1 LCILINLR
9 NKLLIKTPLM
19 NIKLLLS
26 TTFIATSISLT
37 AQDAGK
43 TFAITGDGNRDF
55 LWMNIRQVDITTGKI
70 VNDVY
75 QRDKTAF
82 VMKDADAKTQSMA
95 NRTPTETMVAAA
107 AYDKNQNKLFFTP
120 MRVGELR
127 WLDLNAKGD
136 EQKYYTVTSSLLN
149 TNEALG
155 DEANHFTRMVI
166 AADGNG
172 YALTNDGSRLVK
184 FTTGKKVTIT
194 DLGPVMDDE
203 SNKTVSVKNKCTS
216 WGGDM
221 IADAYNKLYI
231 ISANHYVFVLDVETR
246 VAKQIGYITGL
257 PAGYSTNGA
266 AVDND
271 GSIMVASANAFAG
284 YYKFSLKD
292 MVATLV
298 QGSDVVYNASDLANG
313 NLLYQKEV
321 DAAKTF
327 ADFKPVVPVLTNEAH
342 IFPNPV
348 TNNAF
353 KIYFEDQQAGRYN
366 IAITD
371 LSGKPVMNRTLT
383 VTGKSQVETIS
394 LNRAFAKGMYM
405 VKVTDAN
412 NKFIFTERIVVQ

>member
-1 LCILINLR
+1 
-9 NKLLIKTPLM
+9 M

-26 TTFIATSISLT
+26 TTFIAASLSVS
-37 AQDAGK
+37 AQDANK
-43 TFAITGDGNRDF
+43 TFAITGDGKHDF
-55 LWMNIRQVDITTGKI
+55 MWMNIRQVDLTTGKI
-70 VNDVY
+70 VTDVY
-75 QRDKTAF
+75 QRDKTTF
-82 VMKDADAKTQSMA
+82 VMKDADSKTQSA
-95 NRTPTETMVAAA
+95 AHRTPTETMVAAA

-127 WLDLNAKGD
+127 WLDLNAKD
-136 EQKYYTVTSSLLN
+136 NEQKYYTVTSTLLN
-149 TNEALG
+149 TNNELN
-155 DEANHFTRMVI
+155 DEANQFSRMVI

-172 YALTNDGSRLVK
+172 YALTNDASRLVK

-194 DLGPVMDDE
+194 DLGAVMDDE
-203 SNKTVSVKNKCTS
+203 SNKTVSIKNMCTS

-257 PAGYSTNGA
+257 PANYSTNGA
-266 AVDND
+266 AVDAAGNVV
-271 GSIMVASANAFAG
+271 VASANTFAG

-292 MVATLV
+292 FVATFV
-298 QGSDVVYNASDLANG
+298 EGSDMVYNASDLANG

-321 DAAKTF
+321 DAARTF

-342 IFPNPV
+342 IYPNPV
-348 TNNAF
+348 TNSEF
-353 KIYFEDQQAGRYN
+353 KIYFEGQQAGRYN
-366 IAITD
+366 VTITD
-371 LSGKPVMNRTLT
+371 LSGKPLMNRIVT
-383 VTGKSQVETIS
+383 VGNAKAQVETVQLS
-394 LNRAFAKGMYM
+394 RSFAKGMYM

>member
-1 LCILINLR
+1 
-9 NKLLIKTPLM
+9 M

-26 TTFIATSISLT
+26 TSFIAAGLAAS

-43 TFAITGDGNRDF
+43 TFAITGDGNHDF
-55 LWMNIRQVDITTGKI
+55 MWMNIRQVDINTGKI
-70 VNDVY
+70 VQDVY
-75 QRDKTAF
+75 QREKTAF
-82 VMKDADAKTQSMA
+82 VMMDADSKSNSMA
-95 NRTPTETMVAAA
+95 AQRPTETMVAAA

-127 WLDLNAKGD
+127 WLDLSAGGNT
-136 EQKYYTVTSSLLN
+136 QKYYTVTSSLLN
-149 TNEALG
+149 TNVALS

-172 YALTNDGSRLVK
+172 YALTNDGSRLIK

-194 DLGPVMDDE
+194 DLGPVVDDE
-203 SNKTVSVKNKCTS
+203 SNKTVSIKNKCTS

-231 ISANHYVFVLDVETR
+231 ISANHYVFSLDIDSR
-246 VAKQIGYITGL
+246 KAKQIGYITGL
-257 PAGYSTNGA
+257 PATYSTNGA

-271 GSIMVASANAFAG
+271 GNVVVASANAFAG
-284 YYKFSLKD
+284 YYKFSMKD
-292 MVATLV
+292 FVASFIE
-298 QGSDVVYNASDLANG
+298 GSDMVYNASDLANG

-321 DAAKTF
+321 DAARTF

-348 TNNAF
+348 TNSEFN
-353 KIYFEDQQAGRYN
+353 IYFEGQAAGKYN
-366 IAITD
+366 VTITD
-371 LSGKPVMNRTLT
+371 LSGKPLMNRIVT
-383 VTGKSQVETIS
+383 VNAKTQIETVPMS
-394 LNRAFAKGMYM
+394 RSFAKGMYM

-412 NKFIFTERIVVQ
+412 NKFIFTERIVVN

>member
-1 LCILINLR
+1 
-9 NKLLIKTPLM
+9 M

-26 TTFIATSISLT
+26 TTFIAATLAVS
-37 AQDAGK
+37 AQDANK
-43 TFAITGDGNRDF
+43 TFAITGDGNHDF
-55 LWMNIRQVDITTGKI
+55 MWMNIRQVDITSGKI
-70 VNDVY
+70 VQDVY
-75 QRDKTAF
+75 QRDKSAF
-82 VMKDADAKTQSMA
+82 VMADADSKTQMAA
-95 NRTPTETMVAAA
+95 NRRPTETMVAAA

-136 EQKYYTVTSSLLN
+136 AQKYYSVTSTLLN
-149 TNEALG
+149 TNEALN
-155 DEANHFTRMVI
+155 DEANQFSRMVI

-172 YALTNDGSRLVK
+172 YALNNDCSRLIK

-194 DLGPVMDDE
+194 DLGSIVDDE
-203 SNKTVSVKNKCTS
+203 SNKTISVKNKCTS

-231 ISANHYVFVLDVETR
+231 ISANHYVFVLDLETR

-257 PAGYSTNGA
+257 PAAFSTNGA
-266 AVDND
+266 AVDKD
-271 GSIMVASANAFAG
+271 GNVVVASANTFAG

-292 MVATLV
+292 FVAAPV
-298 QGSDVVYNASDLANG
+298 EGSDMVYNASDLANG

-321 DAAKTF
+321 DAARTF

-348 TNNAF
+348 TNNEF
-353 KIYFEDQQAGRYN
+353 KIYFEGQQAGKYN
-366 IAITD
+366 VAITD
-371 LSGKPVMNRTLT
+371 LSGKPVMNRVVNVGTA
-383 VTGKSQVETIS
+383 KSQVETIS

>member
-1 LCILINLR
+1 
-9 NKLLIKTPLM
+9 M

-26 TTFIATSISLT
+26 TTFIATTLAVS
-37 AQDAGK
+37 AQDANK
-43 TFAITGDGNRDF
+43 TFAITGDGNHDF
-55 LWMNIRQVDITTGKI
+55 MWMNIRQVDITTGKI
-70 VNDVY
+70 VQDIY

-82 VMKDADAKTQSMA
+82 VLSDAYSKTQLA
-95 NRTPTETMVAAA
+95 TYRRPTETMVAAA

-136 EQKYYTVTSSLLN
+136 AQKYYSVTSNLLN
-149 TNEALG
+149 SQEALG
-155 DEANHFTRMVI
+155 DEANQFSRMVI
-166 AADGNG
+166 GADGNG
-172 YALTNDGSRLVK
+172 YALNNDASRLVK

-194 DLGPVMDDE
+194 DLGPVVDDE
-203 SNKTVSVKNKCTS
+203 SNKGISVKNKCTS

-231 ISANHYVFVLDVETR
+231 ISANHYVFVLDVDTR

-257 PAGYSTNGA
+257 PANFSTNGA

-271 GSIMVASANAFAG
+271 GNVVVASANTFAG

-292 MVATLV
+292 FVATPIE
-298 QGSDVVYNASDLANG
+298 GSDMVYNASDLANG

-321 DAAKTF
+321 DAARTF

-342 IFPNPV
+342 IYPNPV
-348 TNNAF
+348 TNNEF
-353 KIYFEDQQAGRYN
+353 KIYFEGQQAGKYN
-366 IAITD
+366 VVITD
-371 LSGKPVMNRTLT
+371 LSGKPVKNDVVNIVNSKT
-383 VTGKSQVETIS
+383 QVETVTLS
-394 LNRAFAKGMYM
+394 RSFAKGMYM

>member
-1 LCILINLR
+1 
-9 NKLLIKTPLM
+9 M

-26 TTFIATSISLT
+26 TTFIAATFSAS
-37 AQDAGK
+37 AQDANK
-43 TFAITGDGNRDF
+43 TFAITGDGNHDF
-55 LWMNIRQVDITTGKI
+55 MWMNVRQVDITTGKI
-70 VNDVY
+70 VQDVY

-82 VMKDADAKTQSMA
+82 VMADADSKTQLA
-95 NRTPTETMVAAA
+95 AYRKPTETMVAAA

-136 EQKYYTVTSSLLN
+136 AQKYYAVTSSLLN
-149 TNEALG
+149 TNEALN
-155 DEANHFTRMVI
+155 DEANQFSRMVI

-172 YALTNDGSRLVK
+172 YALNNDGSRLVK

-194 DLGPVMDDE
+194 DLGPVVDDE
-203 SNKTVSVKNKCTS
+203 SNKTISIKNKCTS

-231 ISANHYVFVLDVETR
+231 ISANHYVFVLDLETK

-257 PAGYSTNGA
+257 PANFSTNGA
-266 AVDND
+266 AVDKD
-271 GSIMVASANAFAG
+271 GNVVVASANTFAG

-292 MVATLV
+292 FAATLIE
-298 QGSDVVYNASDLANG
+298 GSDMVYNASDLANG
-313 NLLYQKEV
+313 NLLFQKEV

-348 TNNAF
+348 TTSEF
-353 KIYFEDQQAGRYN
+353 KIYFEGQQAGKYN
-366 IAITD
+366 VAITD
-371 LSGKPVMNRTLT
+371 LSGKPVMNRIVN
-383 VTGKSQVETIS
+383 VTAKTQVETVS
-394 LNRAFAKGMYM
+394 LSRAFAKGMYM

>member
-1 LCILINLR
+1 
-9 NKLLIKTPLM
+9 M

-26 TTFIATSISLT
+26 TAFIAASFSVS
-37 AQDAGK
+37 AQDANK

-55 LWMNIRQVDITTGKI
+55 MWMNIRQVDITTGKI
-70 VNDVY
+70 VQDIY
-75 QRDKTAF
+75 QREKTAF
-82 VMKDADAKTQSMA
+82 VMMNADSKTQSLA
-95 NRTPTETMVAAA
+95 HSRPTETMVAAA

-136 EQKYYTVTSSLLN
+136 AQKFYTVTSSLLN
-149 TNEALG
+149 TNEALN

-203 SNKTVSVKNKCTS
+203 SNKTVSIQNKCTS

-257 PAGYSTNGA
+257 PANYSTNGA
-266 AVDND
+266 AVDKD
-271 GSIMVASANAFAG
+271 GNIVVASANTFAG

-292 MVATLV
+292 FVATFIE
-298 QGSDVVYNASDLANG
+298 GSDMVYNASDLANG
-313 NLLYQKEV
+313 NLLYQKEA
-321 DAAKTF
+321 DAAKTYAV

-348 TNNAF
+348 TNSEFN
-353 KIYFEDQQAGRYN
+353 IYFDGQAAGKYN
-366 IAITD
+366 VTITD
-371 LSGKPVMNRTLT
+371 LSGKPLSNTIVT
-383 VTGKSQVETIS
+383 VTVKTQVERVALSKKI
-394 LNRAFAKGMYM
+394 AKGMYM

>member
-1 LCILINLR
+1 
-9 NKLLIKTPLM
+9 M

-26 TTFIATSISLT
+26 TAFIAASLSVS
-37 AQDAGK
+37 AQDANK

-55 LWMNIRQVDITTGKI
+55 MWMNIRQVDITTGKI
-70 VNDVY
+70 VQDIY
-75 QRDKTAF
+75 QREKTAF
-82 VMKDADAKTQSMA
+82 VMMNADSKTQSLA
-95 NRTPTETMVAAA
+95 HSRPTETMVAAA

-136 EQKYYTVTSSLLN
+136 AQKFYTVTSSLLN
-149 TNEALG
+149 TNEALN

-203 SNKTVSVKNKCTS
+203 SNKTVSIQNKCTS

-231 ISANHYVFVLDVETR
+231 IAANHYVFSLDVESR

-257 PAGYSTNGA
+257 PANYSTNGA
-266 AVDND
+266 AVDKD
-271 GSIMVASANAFAG
+271 GNIVVASANTFAG

-292 MVATLV
+292 FVATFIE
-298 QGSDVVYNASDLANG
+298 GSDMVYNASDLANG
-313 NLLYQKEV
+313 NLLYQKEA
-321 DAAKTF
+321 DAAKTYAV

-348 TNNAF
+348 TNSEFN
-353 KIYFEDQQAGRYN
+353 IYFDGQAAGKYN
-366 IAITD
+366 VTITD
-371 LSGKPVMNRTLT
+371 LSGKPLSNTIVT
-383 VTGKSQVETIS
+383 VNAKTQVERVA
-394 LNRAFAKGMYM
+394 LNKNFAKGVYM

>member
-1 LCILINLR
+1 MNFKILLTTTCIAV
-9 NKLLIKTPLM
+9 
-19 NIKLLLS
+19 S
-26 TTFIATSISLT
+26 FCVS
-37 AQDAGK
+37 AQDANK
-43 TFAITGDGNRDF
+43 TFAITGDGNHDF
-55 LWMNIRQVDITTGKI
+55 MWMNIRQVDMTTGKI
-70 VNDVY
+70 IQDVY
-75 QRDKTAF
+75 QRDKTVS
-82 VMKDADAKTQSMA
+82 VMIDADTKRQVMA
-95 NRTPTETMVAAA
+95 GQKPTETMVAAA

-136 EQKYYTVTSSLLN
+136 AQKYYTVTSSLLN
-149 TNEALG
+149 SNEALN

-184 FTTGKKVTIT
+184 FTTGKKVSIT
-194 DLGPVMDDE
+194 DLGAVVDDE
-203 SNKTVSVKNKCTS
+203 SNKTVSIKNKCTS

-231 ISANHYVFVLDVETR
+231 ISASHYVFSLDIKSR

-257 PAGYSTNGA
+257 PANYSTNGG

-271 GSIMVASANAFAG
+271 GHIVVASANTFAG

-292 MVATLV
+292 FVATLIE
-298 QGSDVVYNASDLANG
+298 GSDLVYNASDLANG

-321 DAAKTF
+321 DAAKSFT
-327 ADFKPVVPVLTNEAH
+327 DYKPIVPVLTNEAH

-348 TNNAF
+348 TTNEFN
-353 KIYFEDQQAGRYN
+353 IYFEGQATGKYN
-366 IAITD
+366 VTITD
-371 LSGKPVMNRTLT
+371 LSGKPL
-383 VTGKSQVETIS
+383 
-394 LNRAFAKGMYM
+394 LNRLVTVNAKTQIETVPLNRSFAKGMYM
-405 VKVTDAN
+405 VKVTDAS

>member
-1 LCILINLR
+1 
-9 NKLLIKTPLM
+9 M
-19 NIKLLLS
+19 NIKFLLS
-26 TTFIATSISLT
+26 TAFIATSFASM

-43 TFAITGDGNRDF
+43 TFAITGDGNHDF
-55 LWMNIRQVDITTGKI
+55 MWMNIRQVDIGSGKI
-70 VNDVY
+70 VQDIY

-82 VMKDADAKTQSMA
+82 VVMDADSKTKSLVQQS
-95 NRTPTETMVAAA
+95 PTETMVAAA

-136 EQKYYTVTSSLLN
+136 AQKYYSVTSSLLN
-149 TNEALG
+149 TNEALQ

-172 YALTNDGSRLVK
+172 YALNNDGSRLVK
-184 FTTGKKVTIT
+184 FTTGKKVTIS
-194 DLGPVMDDE
+194 DLGPVIDDE
-203 SNKTVSVKNKCTS
+203 SNKTVSIKNKCTS

-257 PAGYSTNGA
+257 PASYSTNGA
-266 AVDND
+266 AVDKD
-271 GSIMVASANAFAG
+271 GNVVVASANTFAG

-292 MVATLV
+292 FVATFIE
-298 QGSDVVYNASDLANG
+298 GSDMVYNASDLANG
-313 NLLYQKEV
+313 NLLYQKEA
-321 DAAKTF
+321 DAARTF

-348 TNNAF
+348 TNNEF
-353 KIYFEDQQAGRYN
+353 NIYFDGQAAGKYN
-366 IAITD
+366 VAITD
-371 LSGKPVMNRTLT
+371 LSGKPLMSRIVT
-383 VTGKSQVETIS
+383 VGSAKTHVETVP
-394 LNRAFAKGMYM
+394 LNRSFAKGMYM

>member
-1 LCILINLR
+1 
-9 NKLLIKTPLM
+9 M

-26 TTFIATSISLT
+26 TTFIATCFSAS
-37 AQDAGK
+37 AQDANR
-43 TFAITGDGNRDF
+43 TFAITGDGNHDF
-55 LWMNIRQVDITTGKI
+55 MWMNIRQVDIGTGKI
-70 VNDVY
+70 TGDVY

-82 VMKDADAKTQSMA
+82 VMKDADTKAPSMA
-95 NRTPTETMVAAA
+95 HRRPTETMVAAA

-136 EQKYYTVTSSLLN
+136 EQKYYTVTSSVLN
-149 TNEALG
+149 TQEALG
-155 DEANHFTRMVI
+155 DETNQFSRMVI

-172 YALTNDGSRLVK
+172 YALNNDGSRLVR

-194 DLGPVMDDE
+194 DLGPVIDDE

-257 PAGYSTNGA
+257 PAAYSTNGA
-266 AVDND
+266 AVDKD
-271 GSIMVASANAFAG
+271 GNVVVASANTFAG

-292 MVATLV
+292 FVATPV
-298 QGSDVVYNASDLANG
+298 EGSDMVYNASDLANG
-313 NLLYQKEV
+313 NLLYQKEA
-321 DAAKTF
+321 DAAKTYAV

-342 IFPNPV
+342 IYPNPV
-348 TNNAF
+348 TNSEF
-353 KIYFEDQQAGRYN
+353 KINFEDQQAGRYN
-366 IAITD
+366 VTITD
-371 LSGKPVMNRTLT
+371 LSGKPVMNRIVT
-383 VTGKSQVETIS
+383 VSAKGQVETVALS
-394 LNRAFAKGMYM
+394 RTFAKGVYM
-405 VKVTDAN
+405 VKVTDAS